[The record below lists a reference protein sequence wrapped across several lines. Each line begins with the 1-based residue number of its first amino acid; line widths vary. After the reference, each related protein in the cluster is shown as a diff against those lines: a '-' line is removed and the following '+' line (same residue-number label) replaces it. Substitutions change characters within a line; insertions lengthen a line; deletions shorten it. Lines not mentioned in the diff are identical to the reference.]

1 MAEAKSAAIDYTSG
15 QPRRHHNLYFEDGTL
30 VMQVE
35 NAIFKVHRSL
45 FSRYSTVIESM
56 LSVPSSKETHD
67 GTDEKPL
74 VMSGDSVAGWEFL
87 LELQYKFPLNRP
99 KSLKRQELL
108 TILPIAHKY
117 CMEEIE
123 TWIIGQLREAYKYDG
138 FVDLIVASRIVD
150 SDELYQDG
158 LRRLLSTKSF
168 PTLEQAERMGTKTTY
183 SVMKVAADATVA
195 SVTCDLQAKHA
206 AALESI
212 RKCHTCQ

>member
-45 FSRYSTVIESM
+45 LVQYSTVIQDM
-56 LSVPSSKETHD
+56 LSVPSGQTSQD

-74 VMSGDSVAGWEFL
+74 VMSGDSVAGWGFL
-87 LELQYKFPLNRP
+87 LGLQYNSPRNRP
-99 KSLKRQELL
+99 KVLKGEDLL

-123 TWIIGQLREAYKYDG
+123 TWIIEQLKETSGYDG

-158 LRRLLSTKSF
+158 LRRLLLTKSF
-168 PTLEQAERMGTKTTY
+168 PTLEQAERMGAKTTY
-183 SVMKVAADATVA
+183 SVMKVAADAIY
-195 SVTCDLQAKHA
+195 SCLYCRSYLQPTGQTRRSLRISPK
-206 AALESI
+206 L
-212 RKCHTCQ
+212 